1 MDFFDVVNAR
11 YSHKE
16 RFLPDAVPLAD
27 LEKIAH
33 AGLTAPNGANRQLVR
48 LVLLPDRAAVDPV
61 AAIINHGGL
70 NTAPAAIAILT
81 TDGSPANEIS
91 FEKEDY
97 SAALENMLLAAT
109 AMGYA
114 ALWLDYP
121 WIDAQN
127 QRRVKEALAI
137 PQEYQLW
144 ATMPLGKPDGPGSRR
159 GKMPAEERI
168 FYSRYGNK
176 ITAR

>member
-1 MDFFDVVNAR
+1 MDFFDVIHAR

-16 RFLPDAVPLAD
+16 NFLPQAVPLAD

-33 AGLTAPNGANRQLVR
+33 AGLAAPNGANRQLVR
-48 LVLLPDRAAVDPV
+48 LVILPDRAAIDPI
-61 AAIINHGGL
+61 ATIIHHGGL

-81 TDGSPANEIS
+81 TDDSPANHIT

-121 WIDAQN
+121 WIDEGN
-127 QRRVKEALAI
+127 QRRIKEALNI
-137 PQEYQLW
+137 PQNYRLW
-144 ATMPLGKPDGPGSRR
+144 ATMPIGKPDGPGSRR
-159 GKMPAEERI
+159 DKMPVEERI
-168 FYSRYGNK
+168 FYGRYGYPN
-176 ITAR
+176 